1 MSRVEVIG
9 DCTLYLGDS
18 LEILPTLGKVDA
30 VVTDPPYGV
39 LEEAWDDM
47 SEAQLA
53 RFTMAWLSQV
63 ASKSDVLITFFASKT
78 RHVIEPLLSSLYD
91 ESRLLIW
98 NKMGGRVADGGM
110 FYAFEPIWCCGPTQA
125 WSVCEPKALEFAAL
139 LRACRERAGL
149 SKGGVDIAIRGK
161 KTGLCYRWEEGAC
174 LPTDQQMQGLV
185 KILPVDTAFQRAYRA
200 AVLAKDST
208 ITLAR
213 EEASRRAGRRLDV
226 FTFAPTNS
234 GPGRHPTEKPVP
246 LMGSLLEVVSDPG
259 QLILDPFN
267 GSGTTGVACVQSG
280 RKYIGLER
288 EVRYFD
294 IACRRIEEA
303 YKQPRLFNETA
314 PRQIQADIFAAND
327 GDGAEAA

>member
-1 MSRVEVIG
+1 MTFREETIG
-9 DCTLYLGDS
+9 DCRLILGDCR
-18 LEILPTLGKVDA
+18 EVLPTLGPVDA

-39 LEEAWDDM
+39 LDETWDDM
-47 SEAQLA
+47 TEAQLS

-63 ASKSDVLITFFASKT
+63 ASMSDVLITFFASRT

-98 NKMGGRVADGGM
+98 NKMGGRVADGGL
-110 FYAFEPIWCCGPTQA
+110 FYAFEPIWYCGPAQT
-125 WSVCEPKALEFAAL
+125 WSVCEPKAMEFAAL

-174 LPTDQQMQGLV
+174 LPTGQQLRGL
-185 KILPVDTAFQRAYRA
+185 INLLPVDEVFLQAYREA
-200 AVLAKDST
+200 SAAKDS
-208 ITLAR
+208 IVALAR

-246 LMGSLLEVVSDPG
+246 LMGSLLEVVSEPG
-259 QLILDPFN
+259 QLVLDPFN

-280 RKYIGLER
+280 RRYIGIER
-288 EVRYFD
+288 EPKYFE

-303 YKQPRLFNETA
+303 YRQPRLFTEPEPKPVQSTF
-314 PRQIQADIFAAND
+314 DLGAA
-327 GDGAEAA
+327 A